1 MRSRLMRKIIFFTS
15 LFCMPL
21 PLMAQ
26 GVDDLP
32 CGDENNPFDTPCPLD
47 NWVFMMALIF
57 FIATTYRLYRKRK
70 VS

>member
-1 MRSRLMRKIIFFTS
+1 
-15 LFCMPL
+15 MPL